1 MSALILL
8 AVCMALGA
16 ITVRVRPDAAGWV
29 PGLNG
34 FVLNIAFPA
43 LVLELIPK
51 LHLEHGLWF
60 PVMAMWGTALGA
72 LALMVLLGRWLGW
85 QRGTVGALALVAGF
99 GNTSFT
105 GIPLIE
111 ALRGKDHLGAAV
123 LADQAGS
130 FLALATLGVFTASW
144 FAGTAT
150 SAREVLLRVAKFPP
164 FIAMLAGFA
173 VGALGGWPPLA
184 EDVLHRIGVAL
195 SPMALFAVGL
205 QFKPSDLAVHLKPMT
220 AGLAWKLGLA
230 PLLVLLTG
238 RVLGVGSGIPYEV
251 AVLQTATAP
260 MISAG
265 ILAQQS
271 GLAPALANTVVGVG
285 ILLSL
290 ATVPLWNLLLG

>member
-1 MSALILL
+1 MSALLL
-8 AVCMALGA
+8 LGVCMLLGA
-16 ITVRVRPDAAGWV
+16 LTVRLKPEASDWV

-34 FVLNIAFPA
+34 WVLNIAFPA

-51 LHLEHGLWF
+51 LHLEPGLWF

-72 LALMVLLGRWLGW
+72 VAVMVLLGRVFGW
-85 QRGTVGALALVAGF
+85 SRGVVGCLALVAGF

-130 FLALATLGVFTASW
+130 FLALSTIGVFAAAW
-144 FAGTAT
+144 FSGTAT
-150 SAREVLLRVAKFPP
+150 SVGAVLLRVARFPP
-164 FIAMLAGFA
+164 FIAMLIGFA
-173 VGALGGWPPLA
+173 VGAVGGWPPLVD
-184 EDVLHRIGVAL
+184 ELLHRIGTTL
-195 SPMALFAVGL
+195 SPLALFAVGL
-205 QFKPSDLAVHLKPMT
+205 QFKPSDIRANLLPMASGLSWKMLA
-220 AGLAWKLGLA
+220 A
-230 PLLVLLTG
+230 PLLVFGTG
-238 RVLGVGSGIPYEV
+238 RALGVSGIPFEV
-251 AVLQTATAP
+251 GVLQAATAP

-271 GLAPALANTVVGVG
+271 GLAPKLANTVVGVG

-290 ATVPLWNLLLG
+290 ASVPLWNLLIG

>member
-8 AVCMALGA
+8 GVCMLLGA
-16 ITVRVRPDAAGWV
+16 LTVRIKPEASDWV

-34 FVLNIAFPA
+34 WVLNIAFPA

-51 LHLEHGLWF
+51 LHLEPGLWF
-60 PVMAMWGTALGA
+60 PVMAMWGTALGSA
-72 LALMVLLGRWLGW
+72 AVLWLVGRAAGW
-85 QRGTVGALALVAGF
+85 SRGVIGALVLVAGF

-111 ALRGKDHLGAAV
+111 ALQGKDHLGAAV

-130 FLALATLGVFTASW
+130 FLALSTVGVFIAAWYS
-144 FAGTAT
+144 GTAT
-150 SAREVLLRVAKFPP
+150 SAGAVLLKVARFPP

-173 VGALGGWPPLA
+173 VGAAGGWPVLV
-184 EDVLHRIGVAL
+184 DDLLHRIGTTL
-195 SPMALFAVGL
+195 SPLALFAVGL
-205 QFKPSDLAVHLKPMT
+205 QFKPADIRANLAPMA
-220 AGLAWKLGLA
+220 AGLGWKMLAA
-230 PLLVLLTG
+230 PLLVFATG
-238 RVLGVGSGIPYEV
+238 RVLGVSGIPFEV
-251 AVLQTATAP
+251 GVLQAATAP

-271 GLAPALANTVVGVG
+271 GLAPQLANTVVGVG
-285 ILLSL
+285 IVLSL

>member
-16 ITVRVRPDAAGWV
+16 LTVRLKPDATDWV
-29 PGLNG
+29 PGING

-43 LVLELIPK
+43 LVLLLIPK
-51 LHLEHGLWF
+51 LHLEIALWF
-60 PVMAMWGTALGA
+60 PVMAMWGVALGA
-72 LALMVLLGRWLGW
+72 VLVMALLGHWLGW
-85 QRGTVGALALVAGF
+85 SRGVIGALTLVAGF

-130 FLALATLGVFTASW
+130 FLALSTVGVLVAAWYS
-144 FAGTAT
+144 GTAT
-150 SAREVLLRVAKFPP
+150 SAGAVLLRVARFPP

-173 VGALGGWPPLA
+173 VGVAGGWPPLVD
-184 EDVLHRIGVAL
+184 ELLHRIGSTL
-195 SPMALFAVGL
+195 SPLALFAVGL
-205 QFKPSDLAVHLKPMT
+205 QFKPSDIRANLAPMGV
-220 AGLAWKLGLA
+220 ALAWKLLAA
-230 PLLVLLTG
+230 PLLVFGTGGLLMVQG
-238 RVLGVGSGIPYEV
+238 KPFEVG
-251 AVLQTATAP
+251 VLQAATAP

-271 GLAPALANTVVGVG
+271 GLAPQLANTVVGVG
-285 ILLSL
+285 IVLSL
-290 ATVPLWNLLLG
+290 ATVPLWNVLIG

>member
-8 AVCMALGA
+8 GVCMALGA
-16 ITVRVRPDAAGWV
+16 LTVRLRPDASDWV

-43 LVLELIPK
+43 LVLLLIPK
-51 LHLEHGLWF
+51 LHLEAGLWF

-72 LALMVLLGRWLGW
+72 LAVMVLLGRWLHW
-85 QRGTVGALALVAGF
+85 SRSVTGALALVAGF

-130 FLALATLGVFTASW
+130 FLALSTLGVFTAAWYS
-144 FAGTAT
+144 GTAT
-150 SAREVLLRVAKFPP
+150 SVGAVLLRVARFPP
-164 FIAMLAGFA
+164 FIAMLVGFG
-173 VGALGGWPPLA
+173 VGAVGGWPLLVD
-184 EDVLHRIGVAL
+184 DVLYRLSVSL
-195 SPMALFAVGL
+195 SPLALFAVGL
-205 QFKPSDLAVHLKPMT
+205 QFKPSDIRANLPPMT
-220 AGLAWKLGLA
+220 AALGWKLLTA
-230 PLLVLLTG
+230 PLLVMATG
-238 RVLGVGSGIPYEV
+238 RLLGVSGIPYEV
-251 AVLQTATAP
+251 GVLQTATAP

-271 GLAPALANTVVGVG
+271 GLAPKLANTVVGVG

-290 ATVPLWNLLLG
+290 ATVPLWNLLIG

>member
-8 AVCMALGA
+8 ALCMALGA
-16 ITVRVRPDAAGWV
+16 ITVRLRADAADWV
-29 PGLNG
+29 AGLNG

-51 LHLEHGLWF
+51 LHLEPGLWF
-60 PVMAMWGTALGA
+60 PVMAMWGTALGSV
-72 LALMVLLGRWLGW
+72 LMIVLIGRWQGW
-85 QRGTVGALALVAGF
+85 SRGTVGALVLVAGF

-111 ALRGKDHLGAAV
+111 ALRGKGHLGAAV

-130 FLALATLGVFTASW
+130 FLALSSIGVVAAAYFSGTAS
-144 FAGTAT
+144 
-150 SAREVLLRVAKFPP
+150 SAKAVLLRVAKFPP
-164 FIAMLAGFA
+164 FIAMLVGFA

-184 EDVLHRIGVAL
+184 EDVLHRLSVAL
-195 SPMALFAVGL
+195 SPLALFAVGL
-205 QFKPSDLAVHLKPMT
+205 QFKPRDLRAHLSPM
-220 AGLAWKLGLA
+220 AFGLGWKLLLA
-230 PLLVLLTG
+230 PLLVFVTG
-238 RVLGVGSGIPYEV
+238 RVLGVSGTPYEV
-251 AVLQTATAP
+251 GVLQAATAP

>member
-8 AVCMALGA
+8 ALCMALGA
-16 ITVRVRPDAAGWV
+16 ITVRLRADAADWV
-29 PGLNG
+29 TGLNG

-51 LHLEHGLWF
+51 LHLEPGLWF
-60 PVMAMWGTALGA
+60 PVMAMWGTALGSA
-72 LALMVLLGRWLGW
+72 LLMMLLGRWQGW
-85 QRGTVGALALVAGF
+85 SRGTTGALVLVAGF

-111 ALRGKDHLGAAV
+111 ALRGHDHLGAAV

-130 FLALATLGVFTASW
+130 FLALSTIGVVAAAYFSGTAS
-144 FAGTAT
+144 
-150 SAREVLLRVAKFPP
+150 SAAAVLQRVIKFPP
-164 FIAMLAGFA
+164 FLAMLAGFA
-173 VGALGGWPPLA
+173 VGTVGGWPPLA
-184 EDVLHRIGVAL
+184 EDVLHHLGVTL
-195 SPMALFAVGL
+195 SPLALFAVGL
-205 QFKPSDLAVHLKPMT
+205 QFKPRDLRAHLSPM
-220 AGLAWKLGLA
+220 AYGLGWKMLAA
-230 PLLVLLTG
+230 PLLVFVSG
-238 RVLGVGSGIPYEV
+238 PVLGVGGIPYEV
-251 AVLQTATAP
+251 GVLQAATAP

-271 GLAPALANTVVGVG
+271 GLAPQLANTIIGVG

>member
-1 MSALILL
+1 MSALLLL
-8 AVCMALGA
+8 ALCMALGA
-16 ITVRVRPDAAGWV
+16 ATVRIRPDAAGWV

-51 LHLEHGLWF
+51 LHLEPGLWF

-72 LALMVLLGRWLGW
+72 LALMVVLGRWLGW
-85 QRGTVGALALVAGF
+85 PRGTVGALALVAGF

-111 ALRGKDHLGAAV
+111 ALRGKGHLGAAV

-130 FLALATLGVFTASW
+130 FLALATLGVFTAAW

-164 FIAMLAGFA
+164 FLAMLVGFA
-173 VGALGGWPPLA
+173 VGSLGGWPPLA
-184 EDVLHRIGVAL
+184 EDLLHRISVSL
-195 SPMALFAVGL
+195 SPLALFAVGL
-205 QFKPSDLAVHLKPMT
+205 QFKPSDLAAQLKPLA
-220 AGLAWKLGLA
+220 AGLGWKLGLA

-238 RVLGVGSGIPYEV
+238 RLLGVSGTPYEV
-251 AVLQTATAP
+251 GVLQAATAP

>member
-1 MSALILL
+1 MILL

-111 ALRGKDHLGAAV
+111 ALRGKSHLGAAV

-230 PLLVLLTG
+230 PLLVVLTG
-238 RVLGVGSGIPYEV
+238 RVLGVGSGTPYEV
-251 AVLQTATAP
+251 AVLQAATAP

>member
-111 ALRGKDHLGAAV
+111 ALRGKSHLGAAV

-184 EDVLHRIGVAL
+184 EEVLHRIGVAL

-238 RVLGVGSGIPYEV
+238 RLLGVGSGIPYEV
-251 AVLQTATAP
+251 AVLQAATAP